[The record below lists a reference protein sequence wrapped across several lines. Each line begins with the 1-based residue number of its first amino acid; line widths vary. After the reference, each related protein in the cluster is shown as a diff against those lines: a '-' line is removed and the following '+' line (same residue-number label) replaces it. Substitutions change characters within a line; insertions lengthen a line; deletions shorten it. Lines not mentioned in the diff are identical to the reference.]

1 METPITTTHAEL
13 TFAERIDLLREIKLQ
28 QTREKQQVVGSMDHD
43 DWALILPPAEKRKI
57 VQTTSTSGMP
67 ITDVLLKDFMPEP
80 NHPSG
85 GFFGPRAVGA
95 NFRRLLEVHPTYID
109 PISALAGGYMVNF
122 NSYRKPGWNPDFDY
136 AHLRPV
142 IEKYQLLPGIGA
154 SQHFCQDLAIGL
166 QLGWDGLLEKIRKN
180 RAQHG
185 PEKADFYAG
194 LEDVVL
200 GMQDWIGRTARAAER
215 LSGTE
220 TNPQLRENLEAM
232 ADVNRRLVHAPPS
245 NFREAC
251 QWILWYQIAARMFN
265 GSGSMGALDKVL
277 QPFYDRDMRLGLLTE
292 EEAEF
297 FIACLLV
304 RDTAYLQL
312 GGPDAN
318 GNDVTSDLS
327 FLILEAA
334 HKLRI
339 PANVG
344 VCVGKDVPDRLLT
357 RGVEILFEDKCGV
370 PKFLG
375 VDETTKGIMRNGVPA
390 DAARLRAYS
399 GCHWSAIPGREY
411 TVNDCVRVNFAVVFD
426 VALREMMDD
435 SQVTPSM
442 EELWSRFE
450 KHLRLAID
458 GIAASLDYHM
468 DHMHQ
473 VFPELVLDLLCHGP
487 IERGEDASHGGVE
500 FYNLCLD
507 GSALATVADSF
518 AAIAQRVVQE
528 GRMTWQQL
536 MSRLDS
542 NWAGVDGERAR
553 LMMKSIPR
561 YGSGGSLADDYAL
574 RISRMFTG
582 MVKAK
587 PTPAGFNMVP
597 GLFSWASTL
606 AMGKTLGAT
615 PNGRHSGDP
624 ISHGSNPD
632 PGFRKDGAP
641 TAMAVA
647 IAGVQPGWGNTAPM
661 QMELDPG
668 ITKDEGGVD
677 LVANLIRTHF
687 NLGGTQINMN
697 VMDARKVL
705 EAHKDPEKYPDLVV
719 RVTGFSAYF
728 ASLSPEFRQVVVDRL
743 IAE

>member
-375 VDETTKGIMRNGVPA
+375 VDETTKGIMRNDVPA

>member
-57 VQTTSTSGMP
+57 VQTISTSGMP
-67 ITDVLLKDFMPEP
+67 IMDVLLKDFTPEP

-200 GMQDWIGRTARAAER
+200 GMQDWIGRTARAAEQ

-536 MSRLDS
+536 ISRLDS

>member
-1 METPITTTHAEL
+1 METPITALHAEL
-13 TFAERIDLLREIKLQ
+13 TFAERIDLLREIKMQ

-57 VQTTSTSGMP
+57 VQTISTSGMP
-67 ITDVLLKDFMPEP
+67 ITDVLLKDFTPEP

-109 PISALAGGYMVNF
+109 PVSALAGGYMVNF

-166 QLGWDGLLEKIRKN
+166 QLGWGGLLKKIREN

-185 PEKADFYAG
+185 LEKADFYAG

-200 GMQDWIGRTARAAER
+200 GMQDWIGRTAQAAEQ
-215 LSGTE
+215 LSSAE

-277 QPFYDRDMRLGLLTE
+277 QPFYDRDMRLDLLTE

-318 GNDVTSDLS
+318 GDDVTSDLS

-344 VCVGKDVPDRLLT
+344 VCVGKDVPDWLLT

-375 VDETTKGIMRNGVPA
+375 IDETTKGIMRNGVPA

-435 SQVTPSM
+435 PQVTPNM

-450 KHLRLAID
+450 KHLQLAID

-574 RISRMFTG
+574 RISRMFTD

-615 PNGRHSGDP
+615 PNGRRNGDP

>member
-57 VQTTSTSGMP
+57 VQTISTSGMP
-67 ITDVLLKDFMPEP
+67 ITDVLLKDFTPEP

-166 QLGWDGLLEKIRKN
+166 QLGWGGLLEKIRKN

-200 GMQDWIGRTARAAER
+200 GMQDWIGRTARAAEQ

-232 ADVNRRLVHAPPS
+232 ADANRRLVHAPPS

-536 MSRLDS
+536 ISRLDS

-647 IAGVQPGWGNTAPM
+647 IADVQPGWGNTAPM